1 MASHFQDD
9 TVGEGSEN
17 VAKNSLED
25 SRCQSVGMYQD
36 YWVSF
41 RGVERS
47 SKIRISIYKFEFGFE
62 LFPIQFVTAVSD
74 VLSPLSPRSC
84 GSGGDCD

>member
-36 YWVSF
+36 Y
-41 RGVERS
+41 
-47 SKIRISIYKFEFGFE
+47 
-62 LFPIQFVTAVSD
+62 
-74 VLSPLSPRSC
+74 
-84 GSGGDCD
+84 